1 MKEII
6 LFLIILIS
14 IDMSSQNRERVFI
27 DEFYTLDNWMVK
39 NTETK
44 TLEIDESNL
53 ILKHKVVGSSMIQ
66 QRDVIINPKYDYILE
81 MSFIFK
87 KIDKDQSS
95 LGIVWAMKNKK
106 NYYEF
111 VIRADGK
118 LSIQGKI
125 NGKKKKIKK
134 WSTSESINKKKEN
147 ILKIEQ
153 KGDKLSF
160 YINNE
165 IFHSIVKDISL
176 DGNVAI
182 KISGKTK
189 VEVDYFNIS
198 YYDEPI
204 DISLVEDPING
215 YVLKKLGDNI
225 NTIYSELN
233 PYISSDGLRLFWTK
247 HYNPENI
254 NPNAQDIWYSDFNT
268 KTNKWEK
275 SKNMGPPFNNKS
287 SNSLISVSPDNN
299 MYILKHRYL
308 GTEYCSNGSIS
319 VSYNRNGNWTY
330 PESQTIWNFRNDDNS
345 SNFFLSN
352 NGTELLMSID
362 NGESYGGL
370 DIYVSSRISDTS
382 WSKPLNLGSQLNTD
396 GDDFGMFLAS
406 DNKTL
411 FFSSEGHIGYGSSD
425 IFMSKRLDD
434 TWQNWSKPQNLGP
447 EVNSSSWDAYFTLDA
462 EGDYAYTVRDG
473 DIYKIK
479 LAESVKPEPII
490 TLTGNVI
497 NTETNN
503 IIDAVISHVDL
514 NTNKIL
520 SISQSSTSNPYK
532 FIFPTNNKCVLKIE
546 TNGFLSILRSVD
558 LSNLKAF
565 SDTTIDF
572 YVAPASN
579 LDSISNIYFDI
590 GKFSLKRSEKKKL
603 IEILGI
609 LEDYTEYNFE
619 ILGHTDN
626 TPFHLS
632 NQHLSD
638 KRAEKVYNFMIKN
651 GFPSERLSYIGYG
664 EERPVY
670 SNTNRLGRQ
679 KNRRVEIIFLR

>member
-1 MKEII
+1 
-6 LFLIILIS
+6 
-14 IDMSSQNRERVFI
+14 MSSQNRERIFT
-27 DEFYTLDNWMVK
+27 DEFRTLDNWIVK

-44 TLEIDESNL
+44 TSEIEKSNL
-53 ILKHKVVGSSMIQ
+53 ILNHKEMGSFMIQ
-66 QRDVIINPKYDYILE
+66 QRDVIINPKYDYIIE
-81 MSFIFK
+81 MSFTFK
-87 KIDKDQSS
+87 KIDKNQSS
-95 LGIVWAMKNKK
+95 LGIVWGMKNKK

-111 VIRADGK
+111 LIRADGK
-118 LSIQGKI
+118 VSIQGKI
-125 NGKKKKIKK
+125 NGKKKKIKN
-134 WSTSESINKKKEN
+134 WLTFESINIKKEN
-147 ILKIEQ
+147 VLKIEQ
-153 KGDKLSF
+153 IGDKLSF

-165 IFHSIVKDISL
+165 IFHSIVKDITQ

-204 DISLVEDPING
+204 NINLVEDPING

-233 PYISSDGLRLFWTK
+233 PYISSDGLRLFWVK
-247 HYNPENI
+247 HDNPENL
-254 NPNAQDIWYSDFNT
+254 NPKAQDIWYSDFNT
-268 KTNKWEK
+268 TTNKWEK

-287 SNSLISVSPDNN
+287 SNALISVSPDNN

-330 PESQTIWNFRNDDNS
+330 PESQTIWNFKNEDKY

-352 NGTELLMSID
+352 NGTKLLIAID
-362 NGESYGGL
+362 DGKSYGGL
-370 DIYVSSRISDTS
+370 DMYVSSRISDTS
-382 WSKPLNLGSQLNTD
+382 WGQPLNLGSQLNTD

-434 TWQNWSKPQNLGP
+434 SWQNWSKPQNLGP

-479 LAESVKPEPII
+479 LAESVKPEPTI

-497 NTETNN
+497 NSETNN
-503 IIDAVISHVDL
+503 NIDAVISHVDL
-514 NTNKIL
+514 KTNNIL
-520 SISQSSTSNPYK
+520 SISQSSTRNPYK
-532 FIFPTNNKCVLKIE
+532 FIFTTNNKCVLKVE
-546 TNGFLSILRSVD
+546 ANGFLSILKSID

-572 YVAPASN
+572 YVSPGSN
-579 LDSISNIYFDI
+579 LDSISNIYFEI
-590 GKFSLKRSEKKKL
+590 GEYNLRRSEKKKL
-603 IEILGI
+603 IEILEI
-609 LEDYTEYNFE
+609 LDDYTEYNFE

-632 NQHLSD
+632 NQYLSD
-638 KRAEKVYNFMIKN
+638 KRAETVYNFMINN

-664 EERPVY
+664 EERPVH
-670 SNTNRLGRQ
+670 SNANKLGRQ
-679 KNRRVEIIFLR
+679 KNRRVEIILLR

>member
-1 MKEII
+1 
-6 LFLIILIS
+6 
-14 IDMSSQNRERVFI
+14 MSSQNRERVFA
-27 DEFYTLDNWMVK
+27 DEFSTLDNWMVK

-44 TLEIDESNL
+44 TSEIDESNL
-53 ILKHKVVGSSMIQ
+53 ILKHKVVGSFMIQ
-66 QRDVIINPKYDYILE
+66 KRDVIINPKYDYILE

-118 LSIQGKI
+118 LSIQSKI

-204 DISLVEDPING
+204 DINLVEDPING
-215 YVLKKLGDNI
+215 YVLKKLGVNI
-225 NTIYSELN
+225 NTKHDELH
-233 PYISSDGLRLFWTK
+233 PYISSDGKILYFIRNGDSVSK
-247 HYNPENI
+247 SD
-254 NPNAQDIWYSDFNT
+254 DIWVSNLDSINNLW
-268 KTNKWEK
+268 KEARNIGE
-275 SKNMGPPFNNKS
+275 PLNNKHPNCVISTSHNNQIATLKHKYSTDAKYS
-287 SNSLISVSPDNN
+287 STGGVSVSSK
-299 MYILKHRYL
+299 I
-308 GTEYCSNGSIS
+308 NGVWSI
-319 VSYNRNGNWTY
+319 
-330 PESQTIWNFRNDDNS
+330 PERQTIWNYKNIEDYSQFYMNP
-345 SNFFLSN
+345 
-352 NGTELLMSID
+352 NGTVLFMAIND
-362 NGESYGGL
+362 GESIGFNDL
-370 DIYVSSRISDTS
+370 YVSFRMDDTA
-382 WSKPLNLGSQLNTD
+382 WNKPLNLGHQINTK
-396 GDDFGMFLAS
+396 GTEFGPFIAA
-406 DNKTL
+406 DNKTIY
-411 FFSSEGHIGYGSSD
+411 FASTGHVGYGSFD

-434 TWQNWSKPQNLGP
+434 TQTYWSKPKNLGP
-447 EVNSSSWDAYFTLDA
+447 EINSEGNENYFALDA
-462 EGDYAYTVRDG
+462 RGNYAYTVRDS

-479 LAESVKPEPII
+479 LAKSIKPEPII
-490 TLTGNVI
+490 TLKGNVI

-503 IIDAVISHVDL
+503 IIDAVITHVDL

-532 FIFPTNNKCVLKIE
+532 FIFPTSNKCVLNIE

-565 SDTTIDF
+565 SDTTINF
-572 YVAPASN
+572 YVTPASN
-579 LDSISNIYFDI
+579 LDSIANIYFDI
-590 GKFSLKRSEKKKL
+590 EEFTLKRSEKKKL

-609 LEDYTEYNFE
+609 LEDYTDYDFE
-619 ILGHTDN
+619 IVGHTDN

-632 NQHLSD
+632 NQYLSD
-638 KRAEKVYNFMIKN
+638 KRAETVYNFLIKN
-651 GFPSERLSYIGYG
+651 GFPSERLSYIGYA

-670 SNTNRLGRQ
+670 SNANRFGRQ
-679 KNRRVEIIFLR
+679 KNRRVEIIHLR

>member
-1 MKEII
+1 
-6 LFLIILIS
+6 
-14 IDMSSQNRERVFI
+14 MSSQNRERVFA
-27 DEFYTLDNWMVK
+27 DEFSTLDNWMVK

-44 TLEIDESNL
+44 TSEIDESNL
-53 ILKHKVVGSSMIQ
+53 ILKHKVVGSFMIQ
-66 QRDVIINPKYDYILE
+66 KRDVIINPKYDYILE

-118 LSIQGKI
+118 LSIQSKI

-204 DISLVEDPING
+204 DINLVEDPING

-225 NTIYSELN
+225 NTIYSELR
-233 PYISSDGLRLFWTK
+233 PYITSDGSRLFWVK

-287 SNSLISVSPDNN
+287 NNALISVSPDNN
-299 MYILKHRYL
+299 MYILNKRYL
-308 GTEYCSNGSIS
+308 GTEYCRSGSIS

-330 PESQTIWNFRNDDNS
+330 PESQTIWNYKNEDEYED
-345 SNFFLSN
+345 FFLST

-362 NGESYGGL
+362 DGESYGGR
-370 DIYVSSRISDTS
+370 DIYVSSRISDNS
-382 WSKPLNLGSQLNTD
+382 WSQPLNLGSQLNTV

-411 FFSSEGHIGYGSSD
+411 FFSSNGHIGYGSSD

-447 EVNSSSWDAYFTLDA
+447 EVNSSSWDAYFTLDT

-479 LAESVKPEPII
+479 LAKSIKPEPII
-490 TLTGNVI
+490 TLKGNVI

-503 IIDAVISHVDL
+503 IIDAVITHVDL

-532 FIFPTNNKCVLKIE
+532 FIFPTSNKCVLKIE

-565 SDTTIDF
+565 SDTTINF
-572 YVAPASN
+572 YVTPASN
-579 LDSISNIYFDI
+579 LDSIANIYFDI
-590 GKFSLKRSEKKKL
+590 EEFTLKRSEKKKL

-609 LEDYTEYNFE
+609 LEDYTDYDFE
-619 ILGHTDN
+619 IVGHTDN

-632 NQHLSD
+632 NQYLSD
-638 KRAEKVYNFMIKN
+638 KRAETVYNFLIKN
-651 GFPSERLSYIGYG
+651 GFPSERLSYIGYA

-670 SNTNRLGRQ
+670 SNANRLGRQ
-679 KNRRVEIIFLR
+679 KNRRVEIILLR